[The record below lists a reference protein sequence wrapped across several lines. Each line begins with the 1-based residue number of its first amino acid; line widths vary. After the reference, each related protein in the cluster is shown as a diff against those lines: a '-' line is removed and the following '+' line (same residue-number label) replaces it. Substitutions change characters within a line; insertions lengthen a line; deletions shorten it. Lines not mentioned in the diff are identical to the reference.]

1 MLLWFVATSL
11 LAMRWSFGDPAI
23 DHRII
28 VAGALLPDVLY
39 TASGGAPVTH
49 SLMLPAAGLVAVM
62 LVTMGRRR
70 ARRRWLALP
79 IGVFWHQLFDGA
91 WLQSDL
97 FWWPVGG
104 VSIAT
109 TLPLASR
116 PVWLNVA
123 MESAGIAGC
132 WWVWRSA
139 GFAQDPARRADFWRA
154 GRLRYPAGSQ
164 QRRDG
169 GT

>member
-23 DHRII
+23 DHRLI

-39 TASGGAPVTH
+39 AATGGASVTH
-49 SLMLPAAGLVAVM
+49 SLTLPAAGLAAVM
-62 LVTMGRRR
+62 LATMGRRR

-79 IGVFWHQLFDGA
+79 IGVYWHQMFDGA
-91 WLQSDL
+91 WTQPNL
-97 FWWPVGG
+97 FWWPFGG
-104 VSIAT
+104 VSAPT

-116 PVWLNVA
+116 PVWLIVA
-123 MESAGIAGC
+123 MELAGFAGC

-139 GFAQDPARRADFWRA
+139 GLAQEPAKRADFWRA
-154 GRLRYPAGSQ
+154 GRLRYPAGPFQ
-164 QRRDG
+164 QRGRGD
-169 GT
+169 